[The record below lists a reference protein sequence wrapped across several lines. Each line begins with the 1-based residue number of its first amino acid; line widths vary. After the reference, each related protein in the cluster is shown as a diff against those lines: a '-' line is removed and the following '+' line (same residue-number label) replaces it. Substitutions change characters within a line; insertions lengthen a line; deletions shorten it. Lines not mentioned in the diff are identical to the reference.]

1 MKQEKFST
9 LVDDAVLAELKQ
21 YSQESG
27 KSISWLVNEAVA
39 EYLERSRVRPAFLES
54 MNRVLDKHADLMR
67 RLAK

>member
-39 EYLERSRVRPAFLES
+39 EYLQRSRLRPAFLES
-54 MNRVLDKHADLMR
+54 MNRVLDKHSDLMQ